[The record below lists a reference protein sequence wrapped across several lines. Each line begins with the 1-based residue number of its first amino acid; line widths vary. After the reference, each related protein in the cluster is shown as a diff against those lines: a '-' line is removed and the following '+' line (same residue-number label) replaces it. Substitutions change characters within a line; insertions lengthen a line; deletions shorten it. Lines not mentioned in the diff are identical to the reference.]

1 MRRSVEGLPFFN
13 RRYTKG
19 VPFLRKTVHKM
30 VNLHPSI
37 SRRLNAEDLPT
48 LPTITYFVRAL
59 SLSLSLFFSPGG
71 SLRSRRLERVGS
83 AVGSRKTAAREG
95 DSSRVRMLSR

>member
-1 MRRSVEGLPFFN
+1 
-13 RRYTKG
+13 
-19 VPFLRKTVHKM
+19 M

-59 SLSLSLFFSPGG
+59 SLSLSFLVPVVACVAGAWKG
-71 SLRSRRLERVGS
+71 WARRWAQEKRP
-83 AVGSRKTAAREG
+83 REKETPP
-95 DSSRVRMLSR
+95 RVRMLSR